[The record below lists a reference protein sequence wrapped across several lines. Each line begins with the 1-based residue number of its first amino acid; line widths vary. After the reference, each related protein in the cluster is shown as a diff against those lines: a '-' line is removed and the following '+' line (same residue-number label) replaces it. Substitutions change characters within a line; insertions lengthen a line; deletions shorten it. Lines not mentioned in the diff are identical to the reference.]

1 MAKIVEELKEKT
13 KEAVEE
19 TPAGDFF
26 MGIVL
31 MILCATVMYVAWSW
45 PREGGLASS
54 AALFPVLIASTLF
67 LMAFSLFVTSL
78 KHNGFRRFL
87 QYFTAECWQG
97 FLASTKG
104 KLTLFTL
111 STILGYMIILLKVLP
126 FEAATIIYTAG
137 SLRIFWKAK
146 MVRIIIVS
154 VCVTAFY
161 VLSFRYLFKLEL
173 PGLGM

>member
-1 MAKIVEELKEKT
+1 
-13 KEAVEE
+13 
-19 TPAGDFF
+19 

-31 MILCATVMYVAWSW
+31 MILSAAVMYVAWSW

-78 KHNGFRRFL
+78 KRNGIQLFL
-87 QYFTAECWQG
+87 RYFTVDYWQD
-97 FLASTKG
+97 FFISTKG
-104 KLTLFTL
+104 KLLLLTL

-137 SLRIFWKAK
+137 SLRIFWKGK
-146 MVRIIIVS
+146 MLRIIIVS
-154 VCVTAFY
+154 IAVTAFY
-161 VLSFRYLFKLEL
+161 VLSFRYLFGLEL

>member
-1 MAKIVEELKEKT
+1 MANIVEELKEKT
-13 KEAVEE
+13 KEEVEE

-26 MGIVL
+26 MGIAL
-31 MILCATVMYVAWSW
+31 MILSAGVMYVAWSW

-54 AALFPVLIASTLF
+54 AALFPLLITSTLF
-67 LMAFSLFVTSL
+67 LMALSLFVTSL
-78 KHNGFRRFL
+78 KRKGFQRFL
-87 QYFTAECWQG
+87 HYFTIGYWQQ
-97 FLASTKG
+97 FLTSVRG
-104 KLTLFTL
+104 KLLLLTL
-111 STILGYMIILLKVLP
+111 STILVYMILLLKVLP

-161 VLSFRYLFKLEL
+161 VLSFRYLFGLEL

>member
-1 MAKIVEELKEKT
+1 MANIVEELKEKT
-13 KEAVEE
+13 KEEVEE

-31 MILCATVMYVAWSW
+31 MVLSAAVMYVAWSW

-54 AALFPVLIASTLF
+54 AGLFPLLIASTLF
-67 LMAFSLFVTSL
+67 LMALSIFVTSL
-78 KHNGFRRFL
+78 KHNGVQRFL
-87 QYFTAECWQG
+87 HYFTIDYWQG
-97 FLASTKG
+97 FLTGTNG
-104 KLTLFTL
+104 KLLLLTL
-111 STILGYMIILLKVLP
+111 STILVYMILLLKVLP

-154 VCVTAFY
+154 VAVTAFY
-161 VLSFRYLFKLEL
+161 VLSFRYLFGLEL

>member
-1 MAKIVEELKEKT
+1 MANIVEELKEKT
-13 KEAVEE
+13 KEEVED

-31 MILCATVMYVAWSW
+31 MILSAAVMYVAWSW

-54 AALFPVLIASTLF
+54 AALFPLLIASTLF
-67 LMAFSLFVTSL
+67 LMALSLFITSL
-78 KHNGFRRFL
+78 KHNGLRRFL
-87 QYFTAECWQG
+87 HYFTGGYWQG
-97 FLASTKG
+97 FLTSAPG
-104 KLTLFTL
+104 KLLLLTL
-111 STILGYMIILLKVLP
+111 STILGYMVILLKVLP

-146 MVRIIIVS
+146 MLRIIIIS
-154 VCVTAFY
+154 VAVTAFY
-161 VLSFRYLFKLEL
+161 VLSFRYLFGLEL

>member
-1 MAKIVEELKEKT
+1 MANIVEELKEKT
-13 KEAVEE
+13 KEEVEE

-26 MGIVL
+26 MGIAL
-31 MILCATVMYVAWSW
+31 MILSAAVIYVAWSW
-45 PREGGLASS
+45 PREGNLASS

-78 KHNGFRRFL
+78 KHNGLQRFL
-87 QYFTAECWQG
+87 HYFTAAYWQG
-97 FLASTKG
+97 FVASATG
-104 KLTLFTL
+104 KLTLLTL

-146 MVRIIIVS
+146 MVRILIVS
-154 VCVTAFY
+154 VAVTAFY
-161 VLSFRYLFKLEL
+161 VLSFRYLFRLEL

>member
-1 MAKIVEELKEKT
+1 MANIVEELKEKT
-13 KEAVEE
+13 KEEVEE

-26 MGIVL
+26 MGIAL
-31 MILCATVMYVAWSW
+31 MILSAGVMYVAWSW

-67 LMAFSLFVTSL
+67 LMALSIFVTSL
-78 KHNGFRRFL
+78 KHNGFRCFL
-87 QYFTAECWQG
+87 HYFTADYWQG
-97 FLASTKG
+97 FFTSTKG
-104 KLTLFTL
+104 KLLLLTL
-111 STILGYMIILLKVLP
+111 STILVYMILLLKVLP
-126 FEAATIIYTAG
+126 FEAATVIYTAG
-137 SLRIFWKAK
+137 SLRIFWKAG

-161 VLSFRYLFKLEL
+161 VLSFRYLFGLEL

>member
-1 MAKIVEELKEKT
+1 MANIVEELKEKT
-13 KEAVEE
+13 KEEVEE

-26 MGIVL
+26 MGIAL
-31 MILCATVMYVAWSW
+31 MILSAAIMYVAWSW

-54 AALFPVLIASTLF
+54 AALFPLLIASTLF
-67 LMAFSLFVTSL
+67 LMALSIFVTSL
-78 KHNGFRRFL
+78 KHNGVQRFL
-87 QYFTAECWQG
+87 HYFTIDYWLG
-97 FLASTKG
+97 FLIGTKG
-104 KLTLFTL
+104 KLLLLTL
-111 STILGYMIILLKVLP
+111 STVLVYMILLLRVLP

-154 VCVTAFY
+154 VAVTAFY
-161 VLSFRYLFKLEL
+161 VLSFRYLFGLEL

>member
-1 MAKIVEELKEKT
+1 
-13 KEAVEE
+13 
-19 TPAGDFF
+19 
-26 MGIVL
+26 L
-31 MILCATVMYVAWSW
+31 MILSTAVMYVAWSW

-67 LMAFSLFVTSL
+67 LMAFSLFVMSL
-78 KHNGFRRFL
+78 KHSGFQRFL
-87 QYFTAECWQG
+87 HYFTTDYWHG
-97 FLASTKG
+97 FFTSTKG
-104 KLTLFTL
+104 KLTLLTL

-146 MVRIIIVS
+146 MVRIIIVA
-154 VCVTAFY
+154 VAVTAFY
-161 VLSFRYLFKLEL
+161 VLSFRYLFRLEL

>member
-1 MAKIVEELKEKT
+1 MANIVEELKEKT
-13 KEAVEE
+13 KEEVEE

-31 MILCATVMYVAWSW
+31 MILSAAVLYVASSW
-45 PREGGLASS
+45 PREGNVASS

-78 KHNGFRRFL
+78 RHRGLQRFL
-87 QYFTAECWQG
+87 HYFTLGYWQG
-97 FLASTKG
+97 FLTSTTG
-104 KLTLFTL
+104 KLTLLTL
-111 STILGYMIILLKVLP
+111 STILVYMILLLRVLS

-146 MVRIIIVS
+146 MTRIIIIS

-161 VLSFRYLFKLEL
+161 VLSFRYLFRLEL